1 MKALVRYSH
10 HPKKIII
17 KDINFP
23 KIGKSKK
30 HAIVKVEYAG
40 ICGRDIEHYHST
52 LNRKKIP
59 FVLGHEFSG
68 KIHAL
73 PNRKSKFKIG
83 DRVTCETVDK
93 VCEKCFFCKGGLY
106 NLCKKRKNIGGTI
119 NGAFASHI
127 KVPIKYMHKLSDNI
141 LLEEA
146 ALIEPMC
153 VCYNAIIIN
162 SNIKKND
169 LVTIIG
175 TGTMGLISLKFA
187 IYKKARVIVVGG
199 PKDNL
204 QLKIAK
210 KNGAKKVFT
219 SNQNYVKL
227 INQYSKGRGS
237 NLVIDTVGGVD
248 KTIENAM
255 EITSPK
261 GQITKIGW
269 FMKKSNV
276 NFDKII
282 RKNISL
288 QGSFS
293 HNYDIWEKCINLL
306 KTKKIFLRDLISKK
320 TSINNWKKSF
330 DLLQKRKAI
339 KILLYSNE

>member
-1 MKALVRYSH
+1 
-10 HPKKIII
+10 
-17 KDINFP
+17 
-23 KIGKSKK
+23 
-30 HAIVKVEYAG
+30 
-40 ICGRDIEHYHST
+40 
-52 LNRKKIP
+52 
-59 FVLGHEFSG
+59 
-68 KIHAL
+68 
-73 PNRKSKFKIG
+73 
-83 DRVTCETVDK
+83 
-93 VCEKCFFCKGGLY
+93 
-106 NLCKKRKNIGGTI
+106 
-119 NGAFASHI
+119 
-127 KVPIKYMHKLSDNI
+127 MHKLSDNI